1 MNKLYFRSGT
11 LGLAAAFA
19 FATLAL
25 EAQRG
30 GAASGA
36 GNSGA
41 GNAGIATPGRTTGPT
56 TTNPNYPN
64 NPNYPTNTYP
74 TQPGISRPI
83 FLSGK
88 VMLND
93 GTPPPEP
100 VVMELVCG
108 GYRRPQ
114 GYTDSKGRFSFQIG
128 QNADVAADASYS
140 STPGLGPSGTG
151 RNQMNSIGGD
161 PSGNV
166 RSRDLMGCEVRA
178 VLAGFR
184 SDSVNLA
191 ARRSLDDPDVG
202 TIILHRMA
210 NVEGLTIS
218 ATSALAPKEARKA
231 YEKGREE
238 ERKSKIDEAEKNFEK
253 AVAVYPRYAAAWNEL
268 GRIHEGRNETEAA
281 RKAYTQAMAADSKFV
296 NPYEGMYRLAAR
308 ESKWQ
313 EVADTTERVIH
324 LNGNDF
330 PNAYFYN
337 AVANLNLKN
346 LDAAEK
352 SARESLKLDTRHENP
367 GAEHVLGLV
376 LAQKQDYAGAA
387 DHLQLFLKLVPE
399 GRESDLVKKQLAEVQ
414 KVAQA
419 RQPATKQPPAQPG
432 AEAKPDTETQH

>member
-19 FATLAL
+19 IATLAL

-202 TIILHRMA
+202 TIILHRLA

-218 ATSALAPKEARKA
+218 ITSALAPKDAKKA
-231 YEKGREE
+231 
-238 ERKSKIDEAEKNFEK
+238 FEK
-253 AVAVYPRYAAAWNEL
+253 AQILERQQKWGEAGKEFRKAVGIYPKYAVAWYQL
-268 GRIHEGRNETEAA
+268 GLLQEQQKDPEAA
-281 RKAYTQAMAADSKFV
+281 RKCYTEALAADSKFV
-296 NPYEGMYRLAAR
+296 SPYQALAVLSSQ
-308 ESKWQ
+308 EQKWQ
-313 EVADTTERVIH
+313 DVVENTEH
-324 LNGNDF
+324 LLRLNPVDF
-330 PNAYFYN
+330 PQAWLFNAYGNFYQ
-337 AVANLNLKN
+337 KN
-346 LDAAEK
+346 MDAAEK
-352 SARESLKLDTRHENP
+352 SAREGLSRDTAHRYPDLN
-367 GAEHVLGLV
+367 HVLGVV
-376 LAQKQDYAGAA
+376 LAMKRDYAGAV
-387 DHLQLFLKLVPE
+387 DQLRDYLHYAPNAVDTE
-399 GRESDLVKKQLAEVQ
+399 EVKRQLAEVERVMGTRA
-414 KVAQA
+414 KKED
-419 RQPATKQPPAQPG
+419 PAA
-432 AEAKPDTETQH
+432 AKTQ